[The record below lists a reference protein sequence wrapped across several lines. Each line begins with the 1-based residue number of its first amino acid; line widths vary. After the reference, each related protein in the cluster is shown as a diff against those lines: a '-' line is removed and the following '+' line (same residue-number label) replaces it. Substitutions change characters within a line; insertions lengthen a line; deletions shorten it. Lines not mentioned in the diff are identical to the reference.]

1 MAKKILKIAI
11 IVLVVAFA
19 IAQFIRPDR
28 TLPPENP
35 NDTLEAS
42 TQVPP
47 NVEAILSRSCMDC
60 HSNRTRYPWYSNIS
74 PASWFLA
81 NHINE
86 GRQELNISTWNT
98 TDVKRRVRKLD
109 KMCEE
114 VQNGEMPLP
123 SYLWIHWDAKL
134 SKNDIDTLCTWTD
147 AEKERLQPSE

>member
-1 MAKKILKIAI
+1 MA
-11 IVLVVAFA
+11 VAFV

-35 NDTLEAS
+35 ADTLEAS

-47 NVEAILSRSCMDC
+47 DVEAIFTRSCVDC
-60 HSNRTRYPWYSNIS
+60 HSNRTTYPWYSNIS

-81 NHINE
+81 NHISE
-86 GRQELNISTWNT
+86 GRSEMNISTWNT

-109 KMCEE
+109 KVCEE

-134 SKNDIDTLCTWTD
+134 SQNDINTLCTWTD
-147 AEKERLQPSE
+147 AEKQRLQPTE

>member
-1 MAKKILKIAI
+1 VKKVVKIVI
-11 IVLVVAFA
+11 IVLAVAFV
-19 IAQFIRPDR
+19 IAQFFRPDR
-28 TLPPENP
+28 ALPPENP
-35 NDTLEAS
+35 TDTLEAS
-42 TQVPP
+42 TQVPQ
-47 NVEAILSRSCMDC
+47 NVEAILTRSCADC
-60 HSNRTRYPWYSNIS
+60 HSNRTTYPWYSNVS
-74 PASWFLA
+74 PFSWFLA

-134 SKNDIDTLCTWTD
+134 STDDVNTLCSWTD
-147 AEKERLQPSE
+147 SEKQRLQPGE

>member
-1 MAKKILKIAI
+1 VKKVVKIVV
-11 IVLVVAFA
+11 IVLAVAFV
-19 IAQFIRPDR
+19 IAQFFRPDR

-35 NDTLEAS
+35 ADTLEAS
-42 TQVPP
+42 TQVPQ
-47 NVEAILSRSCMDC
+47 NVEAILTRSCVDC
-60 HSNRTRYPWYSNIS
+60 HSNRTTYPWYSNVS
-74 PASWFLA
+74 PFSWFLA

-98 TDVKRRVRKLD
+98 TDIKRRVRKLD

-134 SKNDIDTLCTWTD
+134 SPNDIKTLCSWTD
-147 AEKERLQPSE
+147 AEKQRLQPDE